1 MRRSAAA
8 AILTSLA
15 VAAGGCGSATS
26 HPAVPNAS
34 PANGKRLIVYYGCGA
49 CHVIGGIN
57 PQGGVGPSLVGY
69 ASRRMVAGTLP
80 NTTANLVRW
89 IERPQRILPQS
100 DMPDLGIG
108 PDGARDIAAYLYSQ

>member
-15 VAAGGCGSATS
+15 VAAGDCGSATS